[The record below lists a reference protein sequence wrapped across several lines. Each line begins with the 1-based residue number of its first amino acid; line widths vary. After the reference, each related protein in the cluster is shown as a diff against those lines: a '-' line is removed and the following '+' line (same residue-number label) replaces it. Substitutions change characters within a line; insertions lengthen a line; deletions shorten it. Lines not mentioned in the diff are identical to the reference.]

1 MRTID
6 DIISDLEARAAAG
19 QDVRQQ
25 LVSYRAI
32 REFSGKLAAAEQA
45 GDGDRIR
52 GLRQQIGMH
61 LRMVDEQPT
70 ADALAAAA
78 PAGTAP
84 AKPAKASPK

>member
-6 DIISDLEARAAAG
+6 DIISDFEARAAAG

-32 REFSGKLAAAEQA
+32 REFSGKLAAAERD
-45 GDGDRIR
+45 GDGERIR

-61 LRMVDEQPT
+61 LRMVDEQPA
-70 ADALAAAA
+70 ADALTAAAA
-78 PAGTAP
+78 PAA
-84 AKPAKASPK
+84 AKAAKASPK